1 MFCTCDKEGSLM
13 KLFPVVLAVALVV
26 AAIAAVSPAQ
36 AGLFGHHRG
45 AADCCAP
52 VVPVCAPEPVCCIP
66 APPPVNVTICVKD
79 PVTCCV
85 YQVEVCVPAECAC
98 EAPCLESCRPGI
110 LGRKVLT
117 YSWPCC
123 GHCVEVVI
131 TKHGKT
137 IVR

>member
-1 MFCTCDKEGSLM
+1 M
-13 KLFPVVLAVALVV
+13 KLFQAALAVAVIVV
-26 AAIAAVSPAQ
+26 AAAMHSPAQ

-52 VVPVCAPEPVCCIP
+52 ICPPEPVCCLKP
-66 APPPVNVTICVKD
+66 APPVNVTICVKD

-85 YQVEVCVPAECAC
+85 YEVDVCVPAECAC
-98 EAPCLESCRPGI
+98 EAPCLQSCRPGL
-110 LGRKVLT
+110 LGRKILT
-117 YSWPCC
+117 YTWPCC

-131 TKHGKT
+131 TKHGRT